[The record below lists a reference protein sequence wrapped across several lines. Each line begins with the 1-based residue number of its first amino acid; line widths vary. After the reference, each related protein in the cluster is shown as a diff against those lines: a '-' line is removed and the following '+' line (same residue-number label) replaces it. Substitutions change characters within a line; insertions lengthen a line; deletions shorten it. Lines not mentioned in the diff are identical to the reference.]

1 MYMENCTAVN
11 VNGEKNIF
19 ECVNRTFLFF
29 ISNFC
34 FVYHR
39 FLLDSPDVIE
49 N

>member
-29 ISNFC
+29 YIE
-34 FVYHR
+34 
-39 FLLDSPDVIE
+39 FLLCLPPFSVRLS
-49 N
+49 